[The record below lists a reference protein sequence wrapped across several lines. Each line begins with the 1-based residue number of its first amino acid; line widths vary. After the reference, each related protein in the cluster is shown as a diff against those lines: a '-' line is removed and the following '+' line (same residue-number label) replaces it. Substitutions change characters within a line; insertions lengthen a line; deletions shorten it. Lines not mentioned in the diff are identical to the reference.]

1 MATTS
6 RKHLSQHWSQY
17 VLPVRTLNE
26 AQDLA
31 RRFQATEGFRSY
43 VLERKLKIIPLGLA
57 ILLVSISG
65 AVAPVVFFAE
75 MHPLL
80 ALPAILLLPIV
91 LIGSLLVLCYVTFSW
106 LENRALEHA
115 LGHRIRPA
123 RGSLAEWLTNRTKRD
138 FTTLPRVPLV
148 LSVIFVGVPLAM
160 LWSFAFEAVL
170 ALMLFAILAPVVFHQ
185 VDR

>member
-6 RKHLSQHWSQY
+6 RKQLSQHWSQY
-17 VLPVRTLNE
+17 LLPAQTLTE

-31 RRFQATEGFRSY
+31 RRFQATEGFRAY

-57 ILLVSISG
+57 ILLVSISC
-65 AVAPVVFFAE
+65 AVAPVVFLAE

-91 LIGSLLVLCYVTFSW
+91 LIGSLLVLCLVTFSW
-106 LENRALEHA
+106 LENRALA
-115 LGHRIRPA
+115 RTLGRRIRPA

-138 FTTLPRVPLV
+138 FTTLPRIPLV
-148 LSVIFVGVPLAM
+148 LSIIFLGVPLAM

-170 ALMLFAILAPVVFHQ
+170 ALMLFAILAPVVFSQ
-185 VDR
+185 LDR